1 MKEAVEDLFHGQA
14 MEEEFL
20 MTLAS
25 IGAVLIRQPQEAAI
39 VMVLY
44 QTGEILED
52 RAVDKTK
59 DSIASLLDIQAPL
72 AHLQRE
78 GGLVD
83 VDPEKL
89 KNGDQIEIRSG
100 EWRPGLGKS
109 PCAFAGD
116 GLNDAPVIAA
126 ADVGVTL
133 ICVLH
138 SLRLYEK
145 KPKYVS

>member
-52 RAVDKTK
+52 PAVDKTK

-72 AHLQRE
+72 AHL
-78 GGLVD
+78 
-83 VDPEKL
+83 
-89 KNGDQIEIRSG
+89 
-100 EWRPGLGKS
+100 
-109 PCAFAGD
+109 
-116 GLNDAPVIAA
+116 
-126 ADVGVTL
+126 
-133 ICVLH
+133 
-138 SLRLYEK
+138 
-145 KPKYVS
+145 